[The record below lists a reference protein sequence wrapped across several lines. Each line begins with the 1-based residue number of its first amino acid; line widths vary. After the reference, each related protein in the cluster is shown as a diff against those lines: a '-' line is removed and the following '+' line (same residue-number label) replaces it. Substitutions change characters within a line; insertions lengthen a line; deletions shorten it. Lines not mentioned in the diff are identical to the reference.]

1 METPSIL
8 LKASRFDFKV
18 INVVIVIWII
28 IHIPITLDAETP
40 ILPFLSMVI
49 APAIGIVFRILKF
62 NARVELNP
70 GGIVD
75 AHGQET
81 SWAKVGKIN
90 CVNGSLHWEVGDK
103 ELGMTGGKF
112 YFGNQFSIGGV
123 PGIEISSGK
132 IVDLMEQLAGEVS
145 EQKRTMIILESH
157 YSAREKS
164 ADYAKVSKGSAF
176 LEIIKTLWWCFSS
189 FSCVEK
195 LFIIIFFFCLFVFIF
210 SGLFELFG

>member
-75 AHGQET
+75 AYGQET

-112 YFGNQFSIGGV
+112 YFGNQFSIGEV
-123 PGIEISSGK
+123 PGIEISSPK
-132 IVDLMEQLAGEVS
+132 IVDLMKQLAGEVS
-145 EQKRTMIILESH
+145 ERRRTMIILESH
-157 YSAREKS
+157 YFAREKS
-164 ADYAKVSKGSAF
+164 HSIPSAYDTFCSVLSLFLGSGCFQIAF
-176 LEIIKTLWWCFSS
+176 S
-189 FSCVEK
+189 FFILCV
-195 LFIIIFFFCLFVFIF
+195 FGGIIFWIF
-210 SGLFELFG
+210 G